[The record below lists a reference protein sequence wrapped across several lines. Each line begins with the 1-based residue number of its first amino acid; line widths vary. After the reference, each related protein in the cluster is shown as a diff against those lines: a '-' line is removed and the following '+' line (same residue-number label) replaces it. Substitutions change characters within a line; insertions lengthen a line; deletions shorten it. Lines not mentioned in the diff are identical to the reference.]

1 MESIKKISESPL
13 HIVMLIPL
21 FYVTILRRKEL
32 KEYLYGFSGDIFLVR
47 MIFLKMLRRRTK
59 WIFLYYY

>member
-21 FYVTILRRKEL
+21 VYVTILRGKEL

>member
-21 FYVTILRRKEL
+21 FYVTILREKEL
-32 KEYLYGFSGDIFLVR
+32 KEYLYGFSGDMFLVR
-47 MIFLKMLRRRTK
+47 MIFLKILRRRTK